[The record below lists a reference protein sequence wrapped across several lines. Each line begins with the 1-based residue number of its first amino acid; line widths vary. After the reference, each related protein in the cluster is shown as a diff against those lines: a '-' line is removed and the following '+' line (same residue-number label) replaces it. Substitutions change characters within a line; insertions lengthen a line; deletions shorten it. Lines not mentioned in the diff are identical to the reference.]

1 MTVRLSHTWTKK
13 DYSSLKKYNTLK
25 AERLTHGALFKNI
38 SYCFSSGKIY
48 TIFGKS
54 GIGKST
60 FLKAL
65 SRNILYQG
73 EIFFN
78 EQNVKDISPQQH
90 KVKINYLPQESAIV
104 EETLIKDITSLK
116 QLSVNKN
123 ILIDESKVLNL
134 GNMLELSKD
143 LFYKNVALLSGG
155 EKQRGAIIRSLMLK
169 PSFLLM
175 DEPTSALDIYSQ
187 RLVIELIKKVTSVI
201 GFIIV
206 SHSPEVIE
214 SGDIKLFMDKNGFE
228 EIDKQ
233 ISPDEISQM
242 IKGS

>member
-1 MTVRLSHTWTKK
+1 M
-13 DYSSLKKYNTLK
+13 KKYNTLRI
-25 AERLTHGALFKNI
+25 ERLTHGAIFKNI
-38 SYCFSSGKIY
+38 SYCFSSDKIY

-90 KVKINYLPQESAIV
+90 RVKINYLPQESTIV

-123 ILIDESKVLNL
+123 ILIDESEVLNL
-134 GNMLELSKD
+134 GNMLGLTED
-143 LFYKNVALLSGG
+143 LFYKNVELLSGG

-187 RLVIELIKKVTSVI
+187 SLVIELIKNLKGVI
-201 GFIIV
+201 GFIVV

-214 SGDIKLFMDKNGFE
+214 SGDIKLFMDKDGFE
-228 EIDKQ
+228 EVDKQ
-233 ISPDEISQM
+233 ISREEINQM

>member
-1 MTVRLSHTWTKK
+1 M
-13 DYSSLKKYNTLK
+13 KKYNTLK
-25 AERLTHGALFKNI
+25 TERLTHGALFKNI
-38 SYCFSSGKIY
+38 SYCFSSDKIY

-123 ILIDESKVLNL
+123 ILIDESEVLNL
-134 GNMLELSKD
+134 GNMLGLTED

-187 RLVIELIKKVTSVI
+187 SLVIEIIKNLKGVM

-214 SGDIKLFMDKNGFE
+214 SGDIKLFMDKDGFE

-233 ISPDEISQM
+233 ISREEINQI

>member
-1 MTVRLSHTWTKK
+1 M
-13 DYSSLKKYNTLK
+13 KKYNTLRI
-25 AERLTHGALFKNI
+25 ERLTHGAIFKDI
-38 SYCFSSGKIY
+38 SYCFTSDKIY

-90 KVKINYLPQESAIV
+90 RVKINYLPQESTIV

-123 ILIDESKVLNL
+123 ILIDESEVLNL
-134 GNMLELSKD
+134 GNMLGLTED
-143 LFYKNVALLSGG
+143 LFYKNVELLSGG

-187 RLVIELIKKVTSVI
+187 SLVIELMKKLKGVI
-201 GFIIV
+201 GFIVV

-214 SGDIKLFMDKNGFE
+214 SGDIKLFMDKDGFE
-228 EIDKQ
+228 EVDKQ
-233 ISPDEISQM
+233 ISREEINQM

>member
-1 MTVRLSHTWTKK
+1 M
-13 DYSSLKKYNTLK
+13 KKYNTLRI
-25 AERLTHGALFKNI
+25 ERLTHGAIFKDI
-38 SYCFSSGKIY
+38 SYCFSSDKIY

-90 KVKINYLPQESAIV
+90 RVKINYLPQESTIV

-123 ILIDESKVLNL
+123 ILIDESEVLNL
-134 GNMLELSKD
+134 GNMLGLTED
-143 LFYKNVALLSGG
+143 LFYKNVELLSGG

-187 RLVIELIKKVTSVI
+187 SLVIELMKKLKGFI
-201 GFIIV
+201 GFIVV

-214 SGDIKLFMDKNGFE
+214 SGDIKLFMDKDGFE

-233 ISPDEISQM
+233 ISREEINQM
-242 IKGS
+242 IKGL